1 METASLDDFLAL
13 NEQLAALIEAH
24 VPLEVGLP
32 HREVPAADELK
43 RISATVIR
51 RVNRGESLVEALG
64 GDEGDIPSAFR
75 GVMDFGLHT
84 GKLSA
89 ALDGSSQVAESADDS
104 RFTYETSLIYP
115 LIVCALAYVGL
126 IGFCLYLVPVLQDM
140 YTSLNLAPGR
150 GLRLLL
156 MVRAAMP
163 YWAVILPILAGAAIT
178 WWTRIKRRTA
188 TGSINRQLRWLP
200 GASRIV
206 FQERCSRF
214 ASSLAA
220 LLDSKVPLP
229 EALVIAGDMSGDVN
243 LNQGANALAKAEQ
256 SRNVPADDSSIAM
269 RFPPFLRWAIWH
281 AEATTGRA
289 RALEIAARMYR
300 EASKR
305 RAERMRTLVPM
316 VALVLLGG
324 TVTLLYGLTLFVP
337 VVELLRTLATN
348 TGPR

>member
-24 VPLEVGLP
+24 VPLEVGLSR
-32 HREVPAADELK
+32 REALAAEELK
-43 RISATVIR
+43 QINATVVR

-64 GDEGDIPSAFR
+64 GDEGDIPSEFR
-75 GVMDFGLHT
+75 GVMDFGLRT

-104 RFTYETSLIYP
+104 RFTYETAFIYP

-178 WWTRIKRRTA
+178 WWTRAKRRRA
-188 TGSINRQLRWLP
+188 TGSTNGQLRWLP

-214 ASSLAA
+214 AASLAA
-220 LLDSKVPLP
+220 LLDSKVPLAQ
-229 EALVIAGDMSGDVN
+229 ALVIAGDMSGDFN
-243 LNQGANALAKAEQ
+243 LNQGANALARAEQ
-256 SRNVPADDSSIAM
+256 SKNAPADDSSIAM